1 MFALIIVASIVPVLR
16 GAERRSFLFFTSGAE
31 VYLGR
36 WAMLVRV
43 AQCMGKKGIQRHGTW
58 MLQSTSLALLL
69 LSHNVVA

>member
-43 AQCMGKKGIQRHGTW
+43 AQHVNMNGRQRHGTRAAAKRV
-58 MLQSTSLALLL
+58 SGLA
-69 LSHNVVA
+69 AADAW